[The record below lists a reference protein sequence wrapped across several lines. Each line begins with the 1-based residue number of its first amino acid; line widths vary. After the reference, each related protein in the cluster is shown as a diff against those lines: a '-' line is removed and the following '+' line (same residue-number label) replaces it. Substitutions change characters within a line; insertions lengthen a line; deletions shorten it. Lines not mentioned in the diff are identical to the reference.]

1 MSMFVIQSP
10 EKDIFSAADLHWK
23 DDIAYIPSNRIL
35 QFITGEELGSGTA
48 PTKFK
53 IRSSRTRKPG
63 SLPIH
68 RIRSQCWL
76 KYTRYWCTYGP
87 HDNRSKRSQV
97 QSKVVLS
104 ADGQERK
111 RRRSACA
118 RGEDSAR
125 GCLCHFNVKIMYLW
139 PDITQIHYVHRSHTD
154 LSGCICHGTL
164 DPSAIGSR
172 AQYAPK
178 LSTDMRRWVLHQ
190 LYKNISPKQ
199 ILQEHKCLIQERNA
213 KNKDHVPVRDDF
225 LNKHDVLNISKRLA
239 EDTFQHDVSEA
250 EGVKTWIQRH
260 PELVLFFQEENSM
273 TNSSFI
279 LAIQTPWQ
287 EEKMITLGHQNVVAC
302 HATYGRDKLEFSFFT
317 LLVFDA
323 HQHAIPV
330 AWIMTSSSNPIDIEI
345 WLRCLKERM
354 NEKLVGWRPSCVVI
368 DEPTSDVNSIRN
380 VFDVPV
386 FLSLWYLRRS
396 WSKNLVKT
404 VCSWSARAKM
414 FRRLGEI
421 MYLNGV
427 QSLSLCNMET
437 HALKQVEQFVEH
449 FRDESGFINYFTGRW
464 LPSIGDWIKAAQNH
478 SHTNQDINC
487 ALETYHWHFKARLR
501 EEGKSLQKRLDWFI
515 HKLVKDV
522 DSSFWYMD
530 FSKRWGLSTLDDL
543 SRQSTVLQAASI
555 PDTHVTLPLGHETTH
570 AATVLSPE
578 DSNIHY
584 TVYNPDTEWAL
595 CNCEWARHGN
605 MCKHQVKIL
614 IMKGV
619 IGHRAVQTYNTRV
632 GAQQGGLNCL
642 FLDHDKP
649 VKEHGSL
656 PNSAS
661 NSTPCDLDSE
671 DQDDNGL
678 VVETRVED
686 DGDSSI
692 QRRED
697 SESYVASYP
706 RFTDVFHALAD
717 AVGDIENVLVAGHA
731 ANIMLQAVHMISDLK
746 LRAAS
751 DMLDQSASPFTRVMD
766 EGFSNSL
773 KHGRQTMDQNNSSR
787 KLKTGWGRED
797 FEMQPM
803 TESEETLVQ
812 AVPQKMELF
821 RALRSD
827 RYTTSDSGP

>member
-1 MSMFVIQSP
+1 MSMFLIQSP
-10 EKDIFSAADLHWK
+10 EKDIFSAADLQWK
-23 DDIAYIPSNRIL
+23 DDVAYIPSNRIL

-87 HDNRSKRSQV
+87 HDNRSKKSQV
-97 QSKVVLS
+97 QSKVSVS
-104 ADGQERK
+104 PDGQERK

-154 LSGCICHGTL
+154 ISGCICHGTL

-172 AQYAPK
+172 AQFAPK

-190 LYKNISPKQ
+190 LYKNVSPKQ
-199 ILQEHKCLIQERNA
+199 ILQEHKLVIQERQS

-250 EGVKTWIQRH
+250 EGVQTWIQRH
-260 PELVLFFQEENSM
+260 PELVLFYQEENSSS
-273 TNSSFI
+273 NLSFI

-302 HATYGRDKLEFSFFT
+302 DATYGTDKFAFSFYT

-330 AWIMTSSSNPIDIEI
+330 AWIMTSSSKAVDIEI
-345 WLRCLKERM
+345 WLRCLKEKM
-354 NEKLVGWRPSCVVI
+354 NEKLVGWRPSCFVI

-386 FLSLWYLRRS
+386 FLSLWYLRRC
-396 WSKNLVKT
+396 WSKNLFKKVRA
-404 VCSWSARAKM
+404 WNARALM
-414 FRRLGEI
+414 FRKLGEI
-421 MYLNGV
+421 MYLSNA

-437 HALKQVEQFVEH
+437 HALKQVDMFMEFFSQET
-449 FRDESGFINYFTGRW
+449 EFISYFQETW
-464 LPSIGDWIKAAQNH
+464 LPKIGVWIKAAQNLA
-478 SHTNQDINC
+478 HTNQDINC
-487 ALETYHWHFKARLR
+487 AIETYHWNFKARLR
-501 EEGKSLQKRLDWFI
+501 QEVKTLEGRRIDWFI

-522 DSSFWYMD
+522 DSHFWFMD
-530 FSKRWGLSTLDDL
+530 FSKRWGLSTAEDIT
-543 SRQSTVLQAASI
+543 SESTVLQAASI
-555 PDTHVTLPLGHETTH
+555 PDSNVSVPLEHEKV
-570 AATVLSPE
+570 AATVISTKDP
-578 DSNIHY
+578 SVRY
-584 TVYNPDTEWAL
+584 TVYNPDTEWA
-595 CNCEWARHGN
+595 CCDCEWARRGN
-605 MCKHQVKIL
+605 MCKHQVKLL

-619 IGHRAVQTYNTRV
+619 IGGRAVQTYGSRI
-632 GAQQGGLNCL
+632 GAQQGVLNCL

-649 VKEHGSL
+649 VKEHVSL
-656 PNSAS
+656 PTSTS
-661 NSTPCDLDSE
+661 NSTPCDLDLE
-671 DQDDNGL
+671 DDDQDDNGL
-678 VVETRVED
+678 VVETRVDDED
-686 DGDSSI
+686 I

-697 SESYVASYP
+697 SGACVVSFP
-706 RFTDVFHALAD
+706 RFEDVFHALAD
-717 AVGDIENVLVAGHA
+717 VVGDIDNVMLAGHA
-731 ANIMLQAVHMISDLK
+731 ANILLHAAHVISELK
-746 LRAAS
+746 ARS
-751 DMLDQSASPFTRVMD
+751 SPDIVSHGTTPFTRLLD
-766 EGFSNSL
+766 DGFA
-773 KHGRQTMDQNNSSR
+773 SSMKR
-787 KLKTGWGRED
+787 AKPMMEHMLVKKLKTTCWGRED
-797 FEMQPM
+797 FEMQPRM
-803 TESEETLVQ
+803 ESEETLVQ
-812 AVPQKMELF
+812 SVPKGMELF
-821 RALRSD
+821 RHLRAD
-827 RYTTSDSGP
+827 RCTGESRT